1 MTNTAKIIV
10 LAVII
15 AILGGG
21 YFFMKNKSV
30 SDVPSVVP
38 EQEDIL
44 DSSAATPESQ
54 PLPKPSVGDTKPV
67 LPPKLIFPNAVQ
79 SPDPSSVSKGPVI
92 IAVNLPK
99 GRVGESYNVFVTAS
113 GGGKAYTWKIIAGTI
128 PPGLTGVQS
137 LDCSVIKNQECHS
150 SFQISGT
157 PAKEG
162 AYSIRVG
169 VSDGVIAVYKDFSIN
184 VERALN
190 LKITTASLP
199 QASLGANYEAEINGT
214 GGTGVYLW
222 STFGSLPPDLSLV
235 PIPCQEAS
243 CMSRAKITGV
253 ARGLGTRT
261 FTVIL
266 SSGNET
272 VSKEYTI
279 IVK

>member
-1 MTNTAKIIV
+1 M
-10 LAVII
+10 
-15 AILGGG
+15 
-21 YFFMKNKSV
+21 F
-30 SDVPSVVP
+30 
-38 EQEDIL
+38 
-44 DSSAATPESQ
+44 
-54 PLPKPSVGDTKPV
+54 
-67 LPPKLIFPNAVQ
+67 
-79 SPDPSSVSKGPVI
+79 
-92 IAVNLPK
+92 
-99 GRVGESYNVFVTAS
+99 
-113 GGGKAYTWKIIAGTI
+113 
-128 PPGLTGVQS
+128 
-137 LDCSVIKNQECHS
+137 
-150 SFQISGT
+150 
-157 PAKEG
+157 
-162 AYSIRVG
+162 
-169 VSDGVIAVYKDFSIN
+169 
-184 VERALN
+184 N